1 MTNRIC
7 ECIKKDTLGNFFN
20 LVKKDFL
27 PLLGEETSTET
38 AAFPFMQPFV
48 DQADGA
54 ADSGIDTDRL
64 NGAIHC
70 ASAAFQAS
78 MQVYYMGLA
87 LSDLENLMRTDLVAF
102 VAADAAL
109 FIEFKRGYVFQI
121 SKTLHSCCFT

>member
-1 MTNRIC
+1 
-7 ECIKKDTLGNFFN
+7 
-20 LVKKDFL
+20 L

-64 NGAIHC
+64 NGAINC
-70 ASAAFQAS
+70 ASATFQAS

-87 LSDLENLMRTDLVAF
+87 LSDLENLMRTDFVAF

-109 FIEFKRGYVFQI
+109 LIEFKRGYIFQI
-121 SKTLHSCCFT
+121 SKTFHSCCFT